1 MGHALSLESTQQLRT
16 WLLYGLTKTGK
27 NPAPSPGSKEETLPS
42 YPCRGK
48 MTRRETCS
56 GQGPALSTAGLWSL
70 GSAGCGK
77 WSLPT
82 LTPDRCPASRVIS
95 QGGSETPWKEQG
107 GNPFPRLLQ
116 EMLKATSLFPAYVEF
131 RVRKGPWTWVTT
143 VEGE

>member
-1 MGHALSLESTQQLRT
+1 MFVECRILGHALCLESTQQLRT

-95 QGGSETPWKEQG
+95 QGGSESHKVDPRHLGRNRVGTPSHVCCRRCSKQ
-107 GNPFPRLLQ
+107 PLSSLL
-116 EMLKATSLFPAYVEF
+116 MWSS
-131 RVRKGPWTWVTT
+131 G
-143 VEGE
+143 